1 MRRYGLYVLASVA
14 VTQPA
19 RAWVAFWA
27 LSCFQVLLASPAA
40 LHLFAKGFSAVLLD
54 VYPLAWGAP
63 RNGTSPF
70 KVPLDQAAQVY
81 ARLSAHYLARPL
93 RADFPP
99 CAPPARRLAWD
110 NFPAQTAVD
119 TVMGVGPL
127 LCGCCGEAN
136 GTVTAGTVERAI

>member
-1 MRRYGLYVLASVA
+1 MLSGSTISCRDFLLGLFAARDLRDGDVSGAAHNKVSGALYAAVWTLCASLSSRDSA
-14 VTQPA
+14 CP
-19 RAWVAFWA
+19 RLGCLLGA
-27 LSCFQVLLASPAA
+27 LLLPGVLLASPAA

-93 RADFPP
+93 PGGP
-99 CAPPARRLAWD
+99 CGFKLKPWL
-110 NFPAQTAVD
+110 
-119 TVMGVGPL
+119 
-127 LCGCCGEAN
+127 
-136 GTVTAGTVERAI
+136 